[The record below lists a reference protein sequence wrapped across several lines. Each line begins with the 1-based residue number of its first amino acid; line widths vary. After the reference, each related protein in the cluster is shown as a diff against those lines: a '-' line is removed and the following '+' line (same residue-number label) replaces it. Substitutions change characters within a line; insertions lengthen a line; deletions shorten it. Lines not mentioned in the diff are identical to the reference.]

1 MATAPL
7 HSLCAVCAKLDFKLE
22 SRRPRSFYK
31 SLQLLENSAKS
42 GCHLCVLI
50 FTSLVLQVQETDS
63 WRKEADGPVK
73 CSFKDGGEP
82 HLLIEWKGWL
92 NRSKLK
98 LFPLSSPRP
107 LRQSSVAAASQAS
120 PSLLQHNKSESV
132 KKQYIQQGILTIQK
146 LKCLQAPPFYSRK
159 FQNG

>member
-7 HSLCAVCAKLDFKLE
+7 DSLCAVCAKLDFKLE
-22 SRRPRSFYK
+22 SRLPRSFYK
-31 SLQLLENSAKS
+31 SLQLLENSARS

-50 FTSLVLQVQETDS
+50 FTSLVLQNQEPNS

-82 HLLIEWKGWL
+82 HLLVEWKGWL

-98 LFPLSSPRP
+98 LFALPSPRL
-107 LRQSSVAAASQAS
+107 LRQSSIAVLPQAS
-120 PSLLQHNKSESV
+120 PSLLQHNKSEFV
-132 KKQYIQQGILTIQK
+132 KKHYINKG
-146 LKCLQAPPFYSRK
+146 Y
-159 FQNG
+159 

>member
-1 MATAPL
+1 MTTTPL
-7 HSLCAVCAKLDFKLE
+7 HSLCAVCAKLDFNFE
-22 SRRPRSFYK
+22 SRRPKPFYK

-50 FTSLVLQVQETDS
+50 FTSLVIQNQEADS

-82 HLLIEWKGWL
+82 HLLAEWKGWL

-98 LFPLSSPRP
+98 LFALPSPRL
-107 LRQSSVAAASQAS
+107 LRQSSIAAVPQAS
-120 PSLLQHNKSESV
+120 PSLLQHNKREFV
-132 KKQYIQQGILTIQK
+132 EKQDIQQGILTIQK
-146 LKCLQAPPFYSRK
+146 LKCLRALPFYLHK